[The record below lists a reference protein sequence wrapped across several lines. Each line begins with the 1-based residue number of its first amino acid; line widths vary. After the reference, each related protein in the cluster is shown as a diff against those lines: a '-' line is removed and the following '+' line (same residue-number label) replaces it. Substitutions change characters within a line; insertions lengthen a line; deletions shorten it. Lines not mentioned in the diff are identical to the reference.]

1 MKNVPSS
8 TFAAQAKNLPV
19 GFGPVAVQNNLV
31 LWTINGT
38 SMVID
43 PGNPTVKIVA
53 QNGNPPAAYNVVQVP
68 STSATTWTYWVI
80 QQAAGAPP
88 IAHPIHLHGHDSYIL
103 GQGTGTF
110 SAANNLAQLNFNNP
124 PRRDVAQL
132 QGGGWLVIAYPT
144 DNPGALLMHCHI
156 GKTSNN
162 YLLM

>member
-1 MKNVPSS
+1 
-8 TFAAQAKNLPV
+8 
-19 GFGPVAVQNNLV
+19 
-31 LWTINGT
+31 
-38 SMVID
+38 MVID

-144 DNPGALLMHCHI
+144 DNPGAWLMHCHI
-156 GKTSNN
+156 GEISNTF
-162 YLLM
+162 